1 MQPAAAAH
9 LDVHAR
15 RKRVDDGDA
24 DAVQAGRYLVAR
36 VAKFSASV
44 QHRQHGLQC
53 GSTSL
58 RVHVARNAAAI
69 VRDFHGAVG
78 AEPHVDTCR
87 VAGQRLVD
95 GVVHGLVDHVMQAG
109 PVIGVADIHARA
121 LAHRV
126 EPLEH
131 LDGVRAVFGARLL
144 RLGLVGHACPVP

>member
-9 LDVHAR
+9 LDVHAP

-24 DAVQAGRYLVAR
+24 DAVQACRYLVAR

-44 QHRQHGLQC
+44 QHRQHGLEC

-69 VRDFHGAVG
+69 VRNFHGAVG

-95 GVVHGLVDHVMQAG
+95 RVVYHLVHQVVQTSRPRAPNVHAGPLAHGLK
-109 PVIGVADIHARA
+109 
-121 LAHRV
+121 
-126 EPLEH
+126 PLEH
-131 LDGVRAVFGARLL
+131 SDLL
-144 RLGLVGHACPVP
+144 G